1 MRAARYPRREARVTC
16 YRLVH
21 PNPGWLGHLATSE
34 LLLEETPYLK
44 LTTRGRK
51 TGLDR
56 NVELW
61 FVYEN
66 GRLLFLAH
74 EDSKWWK
81 NIAQHPRV
89 EVEAGEILFEGTGKL
104 VPEKLAHAFE
114 LFRRKYGD
122 SQIER
127 WYAGKRSKRKAV
139 EVELGRVL
147 GKRPSRT
154 GAGPQM
160 TI

>member
-1 MRAARYPRREARVTC
+1 M
-16 YRLVH
+16 
-21 PNPGWLGHLATSE
+21 GDLATSE
-34 LLLEETPYLK
+34 ILLEETPYLK

-51 TGLDR
+51 TKLDR

-61 FVYEN
+61 FAYED

-74 EDSKWWK
+74 ENSHWWK

-104 VPEKLAHAFE
+104 APEKLAHTFE

-127 WYAGKRSKRKAV
+127 WYSGKRSRRRAV
-139 EVELGRVL
+139 EVELGKVL

-154 GAGPQM
+154 TIAPQI